1 MAAKLSS
8 RAATS
13 QNAKLDQAAKNSA
26 RVSMD
31 EFVDLLN
38 SPSRIAYLNF
48 RAGFWRGAGITLGAA
63 VVVVVIGFLV
73 YILGGLPYIGDLLHQ
88 IDSAVKST
96 H

>member
-1 MAAKLSS
+1 MAAKSS
-8 RAATS
+8 STTS
-13 QNAKLDQAAKNSA
+13 TDQNAKLDQATKNSSRIA
-26 RVSMD
+26 MD
-31 EFVDLLN
+31 EFVSLLN
-38 SPSRIAYLNF
+38 NPSRIAYLNF

-63 VVVVVIGFLV
+63 VVVVIVGFLV